1 MISFS
6 LRRIIV
12 ASLLIA
18 NWIGFATFVTT
29 RAPASDRL
37 AAEDAAFRRG
47 VEPVEPPG
55 VIGDI
60 AGRPLYAW
68 ASPERSEVVWV
79 KVLETLNFPAL
90 VLAAFTSDE
99 LCSLLRIVPSRES
112 WLLAW
117 FFLPLSALQWV
128 ALGSLGGTALTR
140 VRRAE

>member
-1 MISFS
+1 MTRVSIRWS
-6 LRRIIV
+6 IV
-12 ASLLIA
+12 SALLIA

-29 RAPASDRL
+29 RVPASDRL
-37 AAEDAAFRRG
+37 VAEDAAFRRG
-47 VEPVEPPG
+47 VEAVEPPG

-68 ASPERSEVVWV
+68 TSPERSEVVWV

-128 ALGSLGGTALTR
+128 ALGSVVANSL
-140 VRRAE
+140 RRNPREE

>member
-1 MISFS
+1 MTRVSIRWS
-6 LRRIIV
+6 IV
-12 ASLLIA
+12 SALLIA

-68 ASPERSEVVWV
+68 TSPERSEVVWV

-128 ALGSLGGTALTR
+128 ALGSVVANSL
-140 VRRAE
+140 RRNPREE